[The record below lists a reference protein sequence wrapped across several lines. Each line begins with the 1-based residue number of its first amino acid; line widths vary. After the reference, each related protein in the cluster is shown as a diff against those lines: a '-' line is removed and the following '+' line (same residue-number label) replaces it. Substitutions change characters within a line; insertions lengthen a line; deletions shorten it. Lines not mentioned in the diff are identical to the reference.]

1 MTDAYVRHNGLVAMV
16 NGHAQ
21 KQRQYLV
28 HEILASAGITI
39 NGTMPWGIRINDER
53 FYERIALEGSL
64 GLGESYM
71 MAGGTV
77 IRSTNSLS
85 D

>member
-1 MTDAYVRHNGLVAMV
+1 MRTSRHNGLVAMV

-39 NGTMPWGIRINDER
+39 NGTMPWDIRINDER

-71 MAGGTV
+71 DGW
-77 IRSTNSLS
+77 
-85 D
+85 